1 MTTKYTRNTIV
12 PFGTLRNYSST
23 LSPAYRE
30 RMEALLDPE
39 FLYQSS
45 DSSDSARYPLYS
57 YTEAVAFSGLEF
69 VSVIGDGDGD
79 GDGDRDGEVLIREAA
94 FNPGKGGKL
103 LLRTSGG
110 SFTGEVPVACATDPD
125 SLIGKT
131 LDGVH
136 LHGGYEI
143 IDVYQAPRSGRLFV
157 AFARKVG

>member
-12 PFGTLRNYSST
+12 PFGTLSNYGQ
-23 LSPAYRE
+23 LSPVARE

-39 FLYQSS
+39 ILYHPS
-45 DSSDSARYPLYS
+45 DTSDSARYPLYS

-69 VSVIGDGDGD
+69 ASVIG
-79 GDGDRDGEVLIREAA
+79 DGEVLIREAA

-136 LHGGYEI
+136 LVGGYEI
-143 IDVYQAPRSGRLFV
+143 IDVYQAPRSRRLFV
-157 AFARKVG
+157 AFARKEES

>member
-1 MTTKYTRNTIV
+1 MTTKYTRDTIV
-12 PFGTLRNYSST
+12 PFGALRNYSST
-23 LSPAYRE
+23 LSPASRE
-30 RMEALLDPE
+30 RLEALLDPE

-57 YTEAVAFSGLEF
+57 YTEAVAFSGLDF
-69 VSVIGDGDGD
+69 ASVICDGDGD
-79 GDGDRDGEVLIREAA
+79 GEVFIREAA
-94 FNPGKGGKL
+94 FNPGEGGKL

-131 LDGVH
+131 LDGVI
-136 LHGGYEI
+136 LRGGYEI
-143 IDVYQAPRSGRLFV
+143 IDVYQAPRSGRLFI

>member
-1 MTTKYTRNTIV
+1 MTTKYNRNTIV
-12 PFGTLRNYSST
+12 PFGTLSNYGQLT
-23 LSPAYRE
+23 PAARE

-69 VSVIGDGDGD
+69 ASVLG
-79 GDGDRDGEVLIREAA
+79 DGEVLIREAA

-110 SFTGEVPVACATDPD
+110 IFTGEVPVACATDPD
-125 SLIGKT
+125 SLIGET

-136 LHGGYEI
+136 LPGGYEI

-157 AFARKVG
+157 AFARKEES

>member
-69 VSVIGDGDGD
+69 VSVIG
-79 GDGDRDGEVLIREAA
+79 DGEVLIREAA

>member
-1 MTTKYTRNTIV
+1 MTTKYNRNTIV
-12 PFGTLRNYSST
+12 TFGSLSNYGQLT
-23 LSPAYRE
+23 PVARE

-69 VSVIGDGDGD
+69 ASVIGE
-79 GDGDRDGEVLIREAA
+79 GEVLIREAA
-94 FNPGKGGKL
+94 FNPGNGGKL

-125 SLIGKT
+125 SLIGET

-157 AFARKVG
+157 AFARKEES

>member
-12 PFGTLRNYSST
+12 TFGTLSNYGQLT
-23 LSPAYRE
+23 PVARE

-45 DSSDSARYPLYS
+45 DSSDSARYPLYC

-69 VSVIGDGDGD
+69 ASVIG
-79 GDGDRDGEVLIREAA
+79 DGEVLIREAA
-94 FNPGKGGKL
+94 FNPGEGGKL

-136 LHGGYEI
+136 LRGGYEI

-157 AFARKVG
+157 AFARKDGKR

>member
-23 LSPAYRE
+23 LSPASRE

-69 VSVIGDGDGD
+69 VSVIGDGDG
-79 GDGDRDGEVLIREAA
+79 EVLIREAA

-103 LLRTSGG
+103 LLRTSVG

-131 LDGVH
+131 LDGVL

-157 AFARKVG
+157 AFARKED

>member
-23 LSPAYRE
+23 LSPASRE

-39 FLYQSS
+39 FLHQSS

-69 VSVIGDGDGD
+69 VSVIGDG
-79 GDGDRDGEVLIREAA
+79 DGEVLIREAA

-131 LDGVH
+131 LDGV
-136 LHGGYEI
+136 LLPGGYEI

-157 AFARKVG
+157 AFARKED

>member
-69 VSVIGDGDGD
+69 ASVIG
-79 GDGDRDGEVLIREAA
+79 DGEVLIREAA

>member
-1 MTTKYTRNTIV
+1 MTTKYNRNTIV
-12 PFGTLRNYSST
+12 PFGTLSNYGQLT
-23 LSPAYRE
+23 PAARE

-69 VSVIGDGDGD
+69 ASVLG
-79 GDGDRDGEVLIREAA
+79 DGEVLIREAA
-94 FNPGKGGKL
+94 FNPGNGGKL

-125 SLIGKT
+125 SLIGET

-136 LHGGYEI
+136 LPGGYEI

-157 AFARKVG
+157 AFARKDEEQ

>member
-1 MTTKYTRNTIV
+1 MTTKYNRNTIV
-12 PFGTLRNYSST
+12 PFGTLSNYGQLT
-23 LSPAYRE
+23 PTARE

-69 VSVIGDGDGD
+69 ASVLG
-79 GDGDRDGEVLIREAA
+79 DGEVLIREAA
-94 FNPGKGGKL
+94 FNPGNGGKI

-125 SLIGKT
+125 SLIGET

-136 LHGGYEI
+136 FPGGYEI

-157 AFARKVG
+157 AFARKDEEQ

>member
-1 MTTKYTRNTIV
+1 MTTKYNRNTIV

-69 VSVIGDGDGD
+69 ASVIGVGDG
-79 GDGDRDGEVLIREAA
+79 GGEVLIREAA
-94 FNPGKGGKL
+94 FNPGKNGKL

-110 SFTGEVPVACATDPD
+110 SFTGEVPVACASDPD

-136 LHGGYEI
+136 LRGGYEI

>member
-12 PFGTLRNYSST
+12 PFGALRNCSST
-23 LSPAYRE
+23 LSPASRE
-30 RMEALLDPE
+30 RLEALLDPE

-45 DSSDSARYPLYS
+45 GSSDSARYPLYS
-57 YTEAVAFSGLEF
+57 YTEAVAFSGLDF
-69 VSVIGDGDGD
+69 ASVICDG
-79 GDGDRDGEVLIREAA
+79 DGEVLIREAA

-110 SFTGEVPVACATDPD
+110 SFTGEVPVACASNPN

-131 LDGVH
+131 LDGVI
-136 LHGGYEI
+136 LRGGYEI

-157 AFARKVG
+157 AFARKGES

>member
-1 MTTKYTRNTIV
+1 MPTKYTRDTIV

-23 LSPAYRE
+23 LSPASRE

-45 DSSDSARYPLYS
+45 DSSDSARYPLYC

-69 VSVIGDGDGD
+69 ASVIGDG
-79 GDGDRDGEVLIREAA
+79 DGEVLIREAA

-110 SFTGEVPVACATDPD
+110 SFTGEVPVACAADPD

-131 LDGVH
+131 LDGVYRR
-136 LHGGYEI
+136 GEYEI

-157 AFARKVG
+157 AFARKEES

>member
-1 MTTKYTRNTIV
+1 MTTKYNRNTIV
-12 PFGTLRNYSST
+12 PFGALRSYSST
-23 LSPAYRE
+23 LSPASRE

-69 VSVIGDGDGD
+69 VSVIGDGDG
-79 GDGDRDGEVLIREAA
+79 EVLIREAA

-110 SFTGEVPVACATDPD
+110 SFTGKVPVACATDPD

-131 LDGVH
+131 LDGVL

-157 AFARKVG
+157 AFARKED

>member
-23 LSPAYRE
+23 LSPASRE

-39 FLYQSS
+39 WLYHPS
-45 DSSDSARYPLYS
+45 DSSDSARHPLYR

-69 VSVIGDGDGD
+69 ASVIG
-79 GDGDRDGEVLIREAA
+79 DGEVLIREAA

>member
-12 PFGTLRNYSST
+12 PFGALRNYSST
-23 LSPAYRE
+23 LSPASRE

-45 DSSDSARYPLYS
+45 DSSDSAMYPLYS
-57 YTEAVAFSGLEF
+57 YIEAVAFSGLDYA
-69 VSVIGDGDGD
+69 SVIIGDGDG
-79 GDGDRDGEVLIREAA
+79 DGEVLIREAA
-94 FNPGKGGKL
+94 FTPKKGGKL

-131 LDGVH
+131 LDGVIRC
-136 LHGGYEI
+136 GGYEI

-157 AFARKVG
+157 AFARKVD

>member
-12 PFGTLRNYSST
+12 PFGALRNYSST
-23 LSPAYRE
+23 LSPASRE
-30 RMEALLDPE
+30 RLEALLDPE

-45 DSSDSARYPLYS
+45 DSSDSARYPLYR
-57 YTEAVAFSGLEF
+57 YIEAVAFSGLDF
-69 VSVIGDGDGD
+69 ASVICDGDGD
-79 GDGDRDGEVLIREAA
+79 GDGEVFIREAA

-131 LDGVH
+131 LDGVI
-136 LHGGYEI
+136 LRGGYEI
-143 IDVYQAPRSGRLFV
+143 IDVYQAPRSGRLFI

>member
-1 MTTKYTRNTIV
+1 MTTKYNRNTLV

-23 LSPAYRE
+23 LSPASRE

-69 VSVIGDGDGD
+69 VSVIGDG
-79 GDGDRDGEVLIREAA
+79 DGEVLIREAA

-131 LDGVH
+131 LDGVL

-157 AFARKVG
+157 AFARKED